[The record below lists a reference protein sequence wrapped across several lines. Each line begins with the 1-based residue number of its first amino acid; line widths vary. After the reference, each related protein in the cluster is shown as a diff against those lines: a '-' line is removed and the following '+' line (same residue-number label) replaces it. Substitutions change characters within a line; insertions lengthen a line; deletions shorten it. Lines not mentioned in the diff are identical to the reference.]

1 MKKEDMFDMEAAE
14 ANLEL
19 DEKMNED
26 SQIPHG
32 KGEDEVSSV
41 TEANLE
47 IQNAFYGEKNKD
59 EVLPTYMNNE
69 TPAIK
74 VSGTNK

>member
-1 MKKEDMFDMEAAE
+1 MKKEDLFDMEAAE

-19 DEKMNED
+19 NEKMNEE

-32 KGEDEVSSV
+32 KGEVSS
-41 TEANLE
+41 TIEANFE